1 MMALTVFFLFA
12 SAVFSGFIQFVLE
25 TAKRYRSGIMSSRT
39 RIMLVIAVLFVAWAG
54 LENAVAQKASVP
66 KPQDNRAIG
75 EPDVRKLPLL
85 MDTDKNGKVSKETF
99 MMFMEEEFERLD
111 KNKTGEL
118 DPQELNQ
125 TSPRAKH
132 VGK

>member
-1 MMALTVFFLFA
+1 
-12 SAVFSGFIQFVLE
+12 
-25 TAKRYRSGIMSSRT
+25 MSSLM
-39 RIMLVIAVLFVAWAG
+39 RIALVIAVIVVICVG

-66 KPQDNRAIG
+66 KSQDRLALG
-75 EPDVRKLPLL
+75 EDDVKKLLLL

-99 MMFMEEEFERLD
+99 MKFMEEESNRLD

-118 DPQELNQ
+118 DAKELNR
-125 TSPRAKH
+125 SIPNAKH